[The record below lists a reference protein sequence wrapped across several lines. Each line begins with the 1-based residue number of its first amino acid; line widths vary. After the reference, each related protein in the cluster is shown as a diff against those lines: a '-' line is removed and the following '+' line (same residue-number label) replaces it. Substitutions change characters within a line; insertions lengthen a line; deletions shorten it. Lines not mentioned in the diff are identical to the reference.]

1 MTTEEVLL
9 QILNEVQGTKQ
20 DIKDINN
27 RLDNI
32 ENDITDMKKD
42 IADMKEDI
50 AEIKYEAQITRDGV
64 NHNGEVLEQ
73 MVKDLAP
80 LNMLNVKY

>member
-1 MTTEEVLL
+1 MTTEEMLL
-9 QILNEVQGTKQ
+9 QLIEGQKETNK
-20 DIKDINN
+20 

-50 AEIKYEAQITRDGV
+50 TELKRETKITRVNV

-73 MVKDLAP
+73 MVKDLSP

>member
-1 MTTEEVLL
+1 MD
-9 QILNEVQGTKQ
+9 NEVKEILMQLLDTTNKLAEGQKETNK
-20 DIKDINN
+20 

-32 ENDITDMKKD
+32 ENDITE
-42 IADMKEDI
+42 IKEDI
-50 AEIKYEAQITRDGV
+50 TELKRETKITRVNV